1 MRGTLSACVP
11 LTASFRLLR
20 LLAALALL
28 PGLVCGCGVK
38 PRSHAP
44 SVSSGESAAA
54 RQPAGSPSA
63 EKPGADDAEADSPP
77 PGTAVV
83 SPPKKKPSFAMPRFV
98 DDRYG
103 TGALGPRILFHESEV
118 VDVAPQRMEVYLR
131 ADSGQDGTL
140 LTDAEARAAAE
151 ADSKSGERPQTLTA
165 ASDSDG
171 RAGQDTESSPA
182 IRAAAGRAPR
192 EGEAGARPA
201 RPVRVWEAREPR
213 PARDASPLS
222 PALVDT
228 RAYLAS
234 LGIHSVYDLSPG
246 SRRLALPPEQRF
258 GASPLLGSG
267 APLRAGATATFTP
280 RQWEGMIQEA
290 GRLFGLDPQFIAA
303 IIKVESNFDHL
314 AVSSKGAQGAMQ
326 IMPGT
331 QAQLGLKD
339 PFDVQANIHAGCAFI
354 RELLLQYGSTEL
366 ALAAYNAG
374 PGAVDKYGGI
384 PPYAETQN
392 YVRRVM
398 ALWQREETQPSPVA
412 DGRGAQSGTN
422 RALQGEEKKVRR
434 SHHASRKKR
443 SDNARN
449 KGRKPS
455 S

>member
-1 MRGTLSACVP
+1 M
-11 LTASFRLLR
+11 
-20 LLAALALL
+20 
-28 PGLVCGCGVK
+28 
-38 PRSHAP
+38 
-44 SVSSGESAAA
+44 
-54 RQPAGSPSA
+54 
-63 EKPGADDAEADSPP
+63 
-77 PGTAVV
+77 
-83 SPPKKKPSFAMPRFV
+83 
-98 DDRYG
+98 
-103 TGALGPRILFHESEV
+103 TGFHT
-118 VDVAPQRMEVYLR
+118 QK
-131 ADSGQDGTL
+131 
-140 LTDAEARAAAE
+140 EARAA
-151 ADSKSGERPQTLTA
+151 S
-165 ASDSDG
+165 
-171 RAGQDTESSPA
+171 
-182 IRAAAGRAPR
+182 GRAPR

-213 PARDASPLS
+213 PARDVSPLS

-246 SRRLALPPEQRF
+246 SQRLALPPAQRF

-267 APLRAGATATFTP
+267 AQQRGGVTATFTP
-280 RQWEGMIQEA
+280 RQWEEMIQEA

-398 ALWQREETQPSPVA
+398 ALWQGEETQNPPAA
-412 DGRGAQSGTN
+412 DGGGARSGTD
-422 RALQGEEKKVRR
+422 RAMREEDKKDRR
-434 SHHASRKKR
+434 SRHGSRKKR
-443 SDNARN
+443 GGKTQKKSRENQ
-449 KGRKPS
+449 S
-455 S
+455 